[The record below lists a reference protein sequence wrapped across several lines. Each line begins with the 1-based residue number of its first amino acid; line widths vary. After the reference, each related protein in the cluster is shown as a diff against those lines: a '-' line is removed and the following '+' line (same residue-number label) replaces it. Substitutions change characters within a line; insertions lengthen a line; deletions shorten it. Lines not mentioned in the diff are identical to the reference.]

1 MRASFHPEAGVV
13 VLSLWSDQTCAA
25 TFRLSLDDVP
35 AFAHLLVDALAE
47 TPAPAPTPVET
58 QRRSLA
64 AVLRRRLQRRPIAP
78 VVPLRDADQVDEP
91 KPE

>member
-47 TPAPAPTPVET
+47 TPAPTPTPVEA
-58 QRRSLA
+58 QPRSLA
-64 AVLRRRLQRRPIAP
+64 AVLRRRLRRRPIAP
-78 VVPLRDADQVDEP
+78 VVPLRDEKAGEP
-91 KPE
+91 ETE